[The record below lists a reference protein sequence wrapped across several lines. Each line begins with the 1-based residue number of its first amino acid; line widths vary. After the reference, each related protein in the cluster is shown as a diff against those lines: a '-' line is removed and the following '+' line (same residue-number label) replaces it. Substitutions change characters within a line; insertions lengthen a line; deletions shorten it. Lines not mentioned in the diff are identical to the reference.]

1 MSFCSDI
8 HSGYLNTSNQNP
20 PLTKRNTL
28 TGIGLAILTTL
39 IWSGNFIIARGV
51 IRDIPPVSLAFYRW
65 LLATLIILPFA
76 WKYIRS
82 EIGLVKQHAGYFI
95 LAAATGISMFNTF
108 VYIGGHYSDAINL
121 ALIGT
126 TSSPIISVI
135 LAAIFLKERIVY
147 TRIIGMLICVI
158 GILLLLS
165 KGDLQNLVHF
175 SFSKG
180 DWWVLAA
187 ATAFAV
193 YNTTVKKKPASMSPV
208 NFLFTVFLL
217 GTIVL
222 FPFYLYEWQKV
233 GGFAV
238 NKSNIGV
245 LIYLAFGASV
255 ICFLIW
261 NIAISKLGS
270 GRTALFGNLI
280 PVFSTIEAVLI
291 LGEKITW
298 IQVGSFGLVILGLI
312 IANIQ
317 KKT

>member
-1 MSFCSDI
+1 M
-8 HSGYLNTSNQNP
+8 TRQ
-20 PLTKRNTL
+20 NTL
-28 TGIGLAILTTL
+28 TGISLAVLATL

-51 IRDIPPVSLAFYRW
+51 IRDIPPIGLAFYRW
-65 LLATLIILPFA
+65 LLATVIILPFA

-82 EIGLVKQHAGYFI
+82 EFRLVKQHIGFFL

-135 LAAIFLKERIVY
+135 LAAIFLKERISFS
-147 TRIIGMLICVI
+147 RIVGMLICV
-158 GILLLLS
+158 GCVLLILS
-165 KGDLQNLVHF
+165 KGNLEKLVNL

-187 ATAFAV
+187 ATAFAI
-193 YNTTVKKKPASMSPV
+193 YNTAVKKKPAGMHPV

-222 FPFYLYEWQKV
+222 LPFYLYEWNQL
-233 GGFAV
+233 GGFAI

-245 LIYLAFGASV
+245 LIYLALGASV

-280 PVFSTIEAVLI
+280 PVFSSLEAVLI
-291 LGEKITW
+291 LGEKISW

-312 IANIQ
+312 IANFQ
-317 KKT
+317 NKN